1 MPSRCWLRGF
11 GGERRLAVA
20 CAVLLVAGL
29 AACRG
34 DTLYDA
40 PTTPGNQGNVPPP
53 TVSVTLPTAGAQ
65 VLAGRTM
72 RVRAVATDTLG
83 ITLLQVDIRG
93 AATGTVV
100 GRFDP
105 PRDTVVLDTTIA
117 IPAGVTGRVEVTAT
131 ARNSLGGTATTA
143 ARSVSV
149 GGIESTAPTV
159 AVTATVP
166 VRMELTDRL
175 HLHITAADNDGG
187 SGIAQLGATVLA
199 LSGTKPDTFLLNVP
213 VKSFSPAATGPVTYD
228 VDVAPPAGQALPASL
243 TIQVYAFAV
252 DSSGNDGG
260 ACEPVGRA
268 RGCRDEI
275 VDRVSHDVSG
285 ALRLRETYARGTH
298 HREEN

>member
-1 MPSRCWLRGF
+1 MSWIVTAAGLNSIAADSALPLPSTALQVVTWIGAITAIFAASIAVAQNDIKRILAYSTVSQLGYMMM
-11 GGERRLAVA
+11 GLGVLIMLVVLAVPI
-20 CAVLLVAGL
+20 LLVAGL

-199 LSGTKPDTFLLNVP
+199 T
-213 VKSFSPAATGPVTYD
+213 
-228 VDVAPPAGQALPASL
+228 AL
-243 TIQVYAFAV
+243 
-252 DSSGNDGG
+252 
-260 ACEPVGRA
+260 
-268 RGCRDEI
+268 
-275 VDRVSHDVSG
+275 
-285 ALRLRETYARGTH
+285 ALR
-298 HREEN
+298 EE